1 VKFTRPAASQRGSP
15 KGKLLRHAI
24 SSPACRHDPDPP
36 CLTHRGPGCSHR
48 PRFPGTP
55 HAAATSMAPAAGGSE
70 RKSKQLAEAS
80 RRVVEDARAR
90 VEKGR
95 QRLDRARNRLR
106 SCGCGVL
113 CGIGSGS
120 AELKVSGDADRNP
133 RGSCGRPSRPPLVFG
148 CRRLH
153 G

>member
-1 VKFTRPAASQRGSP
+1 
-15 KGKLLRHAI
+15 
-24 SSPACRHDPDPP
+24 
-36 CLTHRGPGCSHR
+36 
-48 PRFPGTP
+48 
-55 HAAATSMAPAAGGSE
+55 MAPAAGGSE